1 MYCPG
6 CGYKAAEGAV
16 RFCPGCG
23 FRLDGVTELL
33 ARAGE
38 PVASGQPETAGGLS
52 QRQIGL
58 RIGVKLILLSLVL
71 SPIFLGLSFLFD
83 SPVPLFPP
91 VTLFLAGLAWSLY
104 SYIFGENVLPTT
116 RAQIPARP
124 RELALP
130 QRHSVPNTGFISDQP
145 RAPAAAHPPSVT
157 ERTTNL
163 LKDE

>member
-6 CGYKAAEGAV
+6 CGYQTTESKV

-38 PVASGQPETAGGLS
+38 PVTGVPESTADLT

-58 RIGVKLILLSLVL
+58 RIGVKIILLSIVL
-71 SPIFLGLSFLFD
+71 SPIFLGLSFFFD

-91 VTLFLAGLAWSLY
+91 VTLFLAGLAWTLY
-104 SYIFGENVLPTT
+104 SYMFGENVLPPKQ
-116 RAQIPARP
+116 AQIPARP

-130 QRHSVPNTGFISDQP
+130 QRQSVPNTGFMVNQP
-145 RAPAAAHPPSVT
+145 QAPATAHPPSVT

>member
-6 CGYKAAEGAV
+6 CGYQTTEGAV

-33 ARAGE
+33 TRAGE
-38 PVASGQPETAGGLS
+38 PEAPAALS
-52 QRQIGL
+52 QRQMGL
-58 RIGVKLILLSLVL
+58 RIGVKIILLSLVL
-71 SPIFLGLSFLFD
+71 SPVFLGLSFLFD

-91 VTLFLAGLAWSLY
+91 VTLFLAGLAWALY
-104 SYIFGENVLPTT
+104 SYIFGENVLPPKQ
-116 RAQIPARP
+116 AQIPARP

-130 QRHSVPNTGFISDQP
+130 QRQSVPNTGFISKQP
-145 RAPAAAHPPSVT
+145 QAPATVHPPSVT

>member
-6 CGYKAAEGAV
+6 CGYQTAEGAV

-38 PVASGQPETAGGLS
+38 PVTGEPKATVGLS
-52 QRQIGL
+52 QRQVGL
-58 RIGVKLILLSLVL
+58 RIGVKIILLSVVL
-71 SPIFLGLSFLFD
+71 FPVFLGLSFLFD

-91 VTLFLAGLAWSLY
+91 VTLFLAGSAWALY
-104 SYIFGENVLPTT
+104 CQLFGENILPLKQA
-116 RAQIPARP
+116 RIPARP

-130 QRHSVPNTGFISDQP
+130 QRQSVPNTGFISNQSP
-145 RAPAAAHPPSVT
+145 APATAHPPSVT

>member
-6 CGYKAAEGAV
+6 CGYQTTEGAV

-23 FRLDGVTELL
+23 FRLDGVTQLL

-38 PVASGQPETAGGLS
+38 PVKYEPETSEDLS

-58 RIGVKLILLSLVL
+58 RIGVKLMLLSVVL
-71 SPIFLGLSFLFD
+71 TPVFLGLSFFFD

-104 SYIFGENVLPTT
+104 SHLFSENVLPP
-116 RAQIPARP
+116 RQDRISARQ

-130 QRHSVPNTGFISDQP
+130 NSQTVLTTGSISNQSH
-145 RAPAAAHPPSVT
+145 APASVHPPSVT

>member
-6 CGYKAAEGAV
+6 CGYQAAEGKV

-38 PVASGQPETAGGLS
+38 PVGREPETPASLS
-52 QRQIGL
+52 QRQSGL
-58 RIGVKLILLSLVL
+58 RLGVKLILLSVVL
-71 SPIFLGLSFLFD
+71 CPVFLGLSFLFD

-91 VTLFLAGLAWSLY
+91 VTLFLAGLAWALY
-104 SYIFGENVLPTT
+104 SHLFGEDGLSPKQ
-116 RAQIPARP
+116 AQIPARP

-130 QRHSVPNTGFISDQP
+130 VHQSVPNTGFIPKQSQ
-145 RAPAAAHPPSVT
+145 APAILNPPSVT

>member
-6 CGYKAAEGAV
+6 CGYQTDEGKV

-23 FRLDGVTELL
+23 FRLDGVTALL

-38 PVASGQPETAGGLS
+38 PVTSEPETSADLS
-52 QRQIGL
+52 QRQAGL
-58 RIGVKLILLSLVL
+58 RIGVKLILLSVVL
-71 SPIFLGLSFLFD
+71 CPVFLGLSFLFD

-91 VTLFLAGLAWSLY
+91 VTLFLAGVAWTLY
-104 SYIFGENVLPTT
+104 SQLFGENILSPKQ
-116 RAQIPARP
+116 AQIPARP
-124 RELALP
+124 RGLVLP
-130 QRHSVPNTGFISDQP
+130 VHQSVPNTGFISNQSP
-145 RAPAAAHPPSVT
+145 APATAHPPSVT